1 MVIDIKYAI
10 LACCVGFIV
19 GVVLGRLRP
28 KNMNIYEFIRKIYIN
43 LDNFVLLF
51 SALIVTGSIY
61 FSASGKMESFASVA
75 INLFGSMVFSW
86 LLTKK
91 SSRVEFKQQ
100 EEKLAL
106 RSFRHI
112 NYIDSAANTAYK
124 KIEQYLESNT
134 DLDDHAKL
142 MLSSAMDQIKY
153 IHNRHA
159 A

>member
-1 MVIDIKYAI
+1 MADGWRRFLQADNLNKDSW
-10 LACCVGFIV
+10 
-19 GVVLGRLRP
+19 
-28 KNMNIYEFIRKIYIN
+28 KIYIN

-61 FSASGKMESFASVA
+61 FSTSGKMESFASVA

-100 EEKLAL
+100 EEELAL

-112 NYIDSAANTAYK
+112 NYIDSAAPF
-124 KIEQYLESNT
+124 
-134 DLDDHAKL
+134 
-142 MLSSAMDQIKY
+142 
-153 IHNRHA
+153 
-159 A
+159 